1 MPSYRGRLV
10 AALVFPCL
18 PVAALAV
25 VGPPGS
31 GPEARLDP
39 ARSLAAASPAV
50 DSGLAVSPAVAG
62 LVAAAVVV
70 IGLDLVA
77 DSGPAL
83 AAVC

>member
-10 AALVFPCL
+10 SVFVFPCL

-39 ARSLAAASPAV
+39 ARSLAVAGPAV
-50 DSGLAVSPAVAG
+50 GSDLAVVASDWG
-62 LVAAAVVV
+62 LVVDW
-70 IGLDLVA
+70 DLAA
-77 DSGPAL
+77 DSGPA
-83 AAVC
+83 AVDF